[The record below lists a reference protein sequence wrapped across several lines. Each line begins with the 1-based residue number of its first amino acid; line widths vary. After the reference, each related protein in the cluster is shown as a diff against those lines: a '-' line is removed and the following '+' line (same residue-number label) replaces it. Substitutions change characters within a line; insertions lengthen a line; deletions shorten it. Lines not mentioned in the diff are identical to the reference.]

1 MREFK
6 KRRTV
11 GAELLSISAGLAGIM
26 VLVGI
31 ATVASRAAWDM
42 YGKFTEAAAASVAA
56 ETQLQDLQE
65 RHQKIGAEVQ
75 ALSSERGLEAEVRE
89 RYGVARPGEGQI
101 TIVRQASS
109 TEVLRQEP
117 GLLDK
122 LWQLLFVW

>member
-6 KRRTV
+6 KRRTA
-11 GAELLSISAGLAGIM
+11 GAELLLIFLSGAGILA
-26 VLVGI
+26 LVGI
-31 ATVASRAAWDM
+31 ATVASRGAWDM

>member
-6 KRRTV
+6 KRRTA
-11 GAELLSISAGLAGIM
+11 GAELLLILLSGAGILA
-26 VLVGI
+26 LVGI

-42 YGKFTEAAAASVAA
+42 YGKFTEAAAARAGEES
-56 ETQLQDLQE
+56 QLQDLQT
-65 RHQKIGAEVQ
+65 RYQKIDADVQ
-75 ALSSERGLEAEVRE
+75 ALSSDRGIEAQVRE

-101 TIVRQASS
+101 NIVRQTSS

>member
-11 GAELLSISAGLAGIM
+11 GAELLRISAGVAGIM

-31 ATVASRAAWDM
+31 AAVASRAAWDM
-42 YGKFTEAAAASVAA
+42 YGKFADTAAASVAA

-89 RYGVARPGEGQI
+89 RYGVARPGEWQI

>member
-65 RHQKIGAEVQ
+65 RHQKIEAEVQ
-75 ALSSERGLEAEVRE
+75 ALSSERGLEAQVRE

-101 TIVRQASS
+101 NIVRQASS

>member
-6 KRRTV
+6 KKRTV
-11 GAELLSISAGLAGIM
+11 GAELLRMSAGVAGIV
-26 VLVGI
+26 VLVAL
-31 ATVASRAAWDM
+31 ATLASRAAWDM
-42 YGKFTEAAAASVAA
+42 YGKFADAAAASVAA

-65 RHQKIGAEVQ
+65 RHQKIEAEVQ
-75 ALSSERGLEAEVRE
+75 ALSSEHGLEAEVRE

-101 TIVRQASS
+101 NIVRQASS

>member
-6 KRRTV
+6 KRRTI
-11 GAELLSISAGLAGIM
+11 GAEILRVSLGALGVLALSLAAFG
-26 VLVGI
+26 
-31 ATVASRAAWDM
+31 ASRAAFDM
-42 YGKFTEAAAASVAA
+42 YGKFTEAAAASASA
-56 ETQLQDLQE
+56 DAQLQDMQE
-65 RHQKIGAEVQ
+65 RRQNIKADVL

-109 TEVLRQEP
+109 TEILRQEP
-117 GLLDK
+117 GLLQK

>member
-11 GAELLSISAGLAGIM
+11 GAELLRISAGVAGIM

-31 ATVASRAAWDM
+31 AAVASRAAWDM
-42 YGKFTEAAAASVAA
+42 YGKFAEAAAARAA
-56 ETQLQDLQE
+56 ADVQLQDVRTRRQNIE
-65 RHQKIGAEVQ
+65 IDVQ

-101 TIVRQASS
+101 NIVRQATSS
-109 TEVLRQEP
+109 EVLRQEP
-117 GLLDK
+117 NLLQK
-122 LWQLLFVW
+122 LWQMLTVW